1 MHVVGI
7 DAGGTKTV
15 AARATP
21 DGQVVA
27 QARRGGANLRTHG
40 ELAVEV
46 VLHEVMEAVGAFD
59 DGAPVAVCVGM
70 AGVDRPDEAATVRGI
85 LRRLGCRQRVVVV
98 NDALIALVAGAD
110 RACGIC
116 VVAGTGSI
124 VYGVNVTGVAAR
136 AGGWGPVLADE
147 GSGFSVG
154 RQALA
159 AVMRATDGRG
169 PRTALVSA
177 VLQHYGVST
186 PDALVQAIYGAA
198 DQRRQVASLGPVVE
212 AARAEGDRVAE
223 ELLAQA
229 ADELARAA
237 QSVAV
242 RLSMRGDVF
251 PFVLAGGM
259 FVASPWMARALV
271 ARLGEVAPRAT
282 VMPWPVEPVRGAVVV
297 ARDAWRGSFEVPA
310 YRSGGE
316 EGVTR

>member
-21 DGQVVA
+21 DGEMVA

-59 DGAPVAVCVGM
+59 DGPPLAVCVGM
-70 AGVDRPDEAATVRGI
+70 AGVDRPDEAATVRAI
-85 LRRLGCRQRVVVV
+85 LRRLGCRQHVVVV
-98 NDALIALVAGAD
+98 NDALVALVAGAD
-110 RACGIC
+110 RAFGVC

-124 VYGVNVTGVAAR
+124 VYGVNANGVAAR

-147 GSGFSVG
+147 GSGFFIG

-169 PRTALVSA
+169 PRTALVPA
-177 VLQHYGVST
+177 ILQHYGVST
-186 PDALVQAIYGAA
+186 PDALVQAIYGAT

-212 AARAEGDRVAE
+212 AARADGDRVAE
-223 ELLAQA
+223 ELLSHA

-242 RLSMRGDVF
+242 QLSMRGEVF

-259 FVASPWMARALV
+259 FLASPWMASTLT

-282 VMPWPVEPVRGAVVV
+282 VMPSPVEPVRGAVAV
-297 ARDAWRGSFEVPA
+297 ARDAGRRQFVAPV
-310 YRSGGE
+310 YRAVHD
-316 EGVTR
+316 EGAPK